1 MLAIFNSWESLNRVV
16 NNENTVW
23 GKKLELGEEILV
35 YEAPSGQ
42 LILTDEPIDDPN
54 YTEIEW

>member
-23 GKKLELGEEILV
+23 GKKLELCEEILV